1 MNLENQLYFNLKV
14 RVEFLSQKP
23 IIDSFKVNDFI
34 NVLVLGSENVGKTS
48 MIENLSGLDIFSKIQ
63 EIPKIKLN
71 LSLISSNISKQF
83 NYKEQVIN
91 SNKIMISLNDKSFQS
106 LEKLNEFISQKKYF
120 DNSSTLSIIKYSS
133 NLSFN
138 YSFIEF
144 PEMRTEQ
151 LDRIFKANNR

>member
-48 MIENLSGLDIFSKIQ
+48 MIENLSGLDIFSKIK

-91 SNKIMISLNDKSFQS
+91 SNKIMINLNDKSFES

-120 DNSSTLSIIKYSS
+120 DNSSTLSISKYSS

-138 YSFIEF
+138 YRLIEF

-151 LDRIFKANNR
+151 LDRIFKDNNR

>member
-1 MNLENQLYFNLKV
+1 
-14 RVEFLSQKP
+14 
-23 IIDSFKVNDFI
+23 
-34 NVLVLGSENVGKTS
+34 
-48 MIENLSGLDIFSKIQ
+48 MIENLSGLDIFSKIK

-91 SNKIMISLNDKSFQS
+91 SNKIMINLNDKSFES

-120 DNSSTLSIIKYSS
+120 DNSSTLSISKYSS

-138 YSFIEF
+138 YRLIEF

-151 LDRIFKANNR
+151 LDRIFKDNNR